1 MYLRDLFTDH
11 PRSVGETYGDHMLVA
26 LSFAGPL
33 TKAAAAALVHA
44 FLPFLFVRTASLTI
58 KSLNERMTRRC
69 ATCPKAASH
78 RPDLLPR
85 ANPAH
90 LAMSRSPE
98 PDYVI

>member
-44 FLPFLFVRTASLTI
+44 FALPLRANGKPDDQEPQRTDDPALRHLPQSGFASARSPAPC
-58 KSLNERMTRRC
+58 KSGSYRNE
-69 ATCPKAASH
+69 PQ
-78 RPDLLPR
+78 PR
-85 ANPAH
+85 A
-90 LAMSRSPE
+90 
-98 PDYVI
+98 